1 MLDFDSFWEPPEI
14 PEFEPTTIMAVC
26 DRLRAPVRALFDMLV
41 TQRLLAEFRKEK
53 SVG

>member
-1 MLDFDSFWEPPEI
+1 
-14 PEFEPTTIMAVC
+14 MAVC

-41 TQRLLAEFRKEK
+41 TERLLAEFRKEK